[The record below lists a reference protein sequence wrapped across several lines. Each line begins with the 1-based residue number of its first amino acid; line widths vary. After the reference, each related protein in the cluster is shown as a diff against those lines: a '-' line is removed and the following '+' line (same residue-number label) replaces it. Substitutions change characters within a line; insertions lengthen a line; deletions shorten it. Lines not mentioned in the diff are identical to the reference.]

1 MGQDLSRAATLDR
14 DLFSDDEV
22 DLDNF
27 VDNFDLEGFTQEEV
41 MNYNEI
47 AEHGQRLQD
56 ALKPKKVAASIQK
69 VPSEPPPPPSFI
81 KGHEHWA
88 NLVAESI
95 RNSPSQP
102 SITKQINHY
111 IRRHPFIEKSLAM
124 TLKSERRQFERNVYD
139 FARGLG
145 LKKHEANM
153 HVVKAREFCGEEPY
167 LSDTSSFEGEIDDT
181 RSTSDSSSLDEL
193 AAAPMDLDSP
203 TRQVDSNDKAPAA
216 PEVSAMHAEY
226 AAYMSAGTKPP
237 SKKRKA
243 KAGGVGSDHKSA
255 RKQMKLSNKT
265 AAEQAGDKTDEG
277 KAARRA
283 LKRERKR
290 QKRGE
295 VTEDDRIELDHD
307 MANELMKRAQLL
319 RDGGIGPKGDTEYLN
334 ESSKSQE
341 PGIKGGKK
349 NEKIRYYR
357 YPSLSQLRK
366 PSKDELSEAL
376 FSYRGGDTKSSTRRN
391 SCTGETI
398 PDETPLPY
406 SLEQGLDQ
414 PRDFCH
420 PMIQ

>member
-1 MGQDLSRAATLDR
+1 MGQDLSRAATLER

-27 VDNFDLEGFTQEEV
+27 VNNFDLEGFTQEEV

-56 ALKPKKVAASIQK
+56 ALKPKRVAASIQK
-69 VPSEPPPPPSFI
+69 VPSELPSPFI
-81 KGHEHWA
+81 KGHDENCA
-88 NLVAESI
+88 NHVAESI
-95 RNSPSQP
+95 RNSHTQP

-111 IRRHPFIEKSLAM
+111 IRTHPFFERSLAI
-124 TLKSERRQFERNVYD
+124 TVKSERRQFERNVYD

-153 HVVKAREFCGEEPY
+153 HVVKARDFCGEEPY

-216 PEVSAMHAEY
+216 PDVSAMHAEY

-265 AAEQAGDKTDEG
+265 AAEQAGDKMDEG

-295 VTEDDRIELDHD
+295 VTKDDRIEPDHAPD
-307 MANELMKRAQLL
+307 YELAKRIRLL
-319 RDGGIGPKGDTEYLN
+319 GAERDYPNPARYVK
-334 ESSKSQE
+334 ESM
-341 PGIKGGKK
+341 
-349 NEKIRYYR
+349 
-357 YPSLSQLRK
+357 
-366 PSKDELSEAL
+366 
-376 FSYRGGDTKSSTRRN
+376 
-391 SCTGETI
+391 
-398 PDETPLPY
+398 
-406 SLEQGLDQ
+406 EQVG
-414 PRDFCH
+414 FGS
-420 PMIQ
+420 PMIQSA